1 MKAQSH
7 DSLAFCITHLQCA
20 LNCMDSIAELT
31 DIFKQ
36 DYKLLVKRMIAETEV
51 RLKIV
56 YDTLSDEDKTAWFET
71 MKSINDCYSIID
83 KVDVVEQAVLI
94 KDFLARNNE

>member
-1 MKAQSH
+1 
-7 DSLAFCITHLQCA
+7 
-20 LNCMDSIAELT
+20 MDSIAELT